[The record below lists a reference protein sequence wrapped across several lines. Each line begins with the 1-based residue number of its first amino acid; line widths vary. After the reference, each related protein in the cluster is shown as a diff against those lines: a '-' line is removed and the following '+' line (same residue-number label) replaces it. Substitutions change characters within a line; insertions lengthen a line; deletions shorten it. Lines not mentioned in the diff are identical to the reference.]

1 MEEKLDAV
9 DSYKKNKKVKKRRFK
24 NIEEIILDCLDPQK
38 TKNSN

>member
-9 DSYKKNKKVKKRRFK
+9 DSYKKNKKVEKRRFK
-24 NIEEIILDCLDPQK
+24 NVEEIILDCLDPQK